1 MEKIPVTFLHGNVS
15 YLGKDSRIVW
25 ITHTR
30 NRMELVPESTGFES
44 WTQLVLV
51 RSRISDD
58 FYNSI
63 QLPLKFLR
71 PDFIKP
77 LNSPKHIRPLVPSFD
92 TIVEK
97 RQGVFHSNRSYRA
110 SSNFSY
116 IAKSRRWL
124 NCRSDLFPRAIRK
137 RIHAAGN
144 QALYAGSI
152 RYGRAKGW
160 LFLMGPTM
168 GPIPFLEIRGTS
180 I

>member
-30 NRMELVPESTGFES
+30 NRMELVPESIGFES

-77 LNSPKHIRPLVPSFD
+77 LNSPKHIRPLVPSSD
-92 TIVEK
+92 TIVENA
-97 RQGVFHSNRSYRA
+97 RVFFTPTGRTGRLATFPTLQNRADSLTADQTYFLARSVSGSTLPEA
-110 SSNFSY
+110 
-116 IAKSRRWL
+116 RR
-124 NCRSDLFPRAIRK
+124 CMPD
-137 RIHAAGN
+137 
-144 QALYAGSI
+144 Q
-152 RYGRAKGW
+152 
-160 LFLMGPTM
+160 
-168 GPIPFLEIRGTS
+168 
-180 I
+180 

>member
-63 QLPLKFLR
+63 QVPRKFLR
-71 PDFIKP
+71 PETAQLPKTQ
-77 LNSPKHIRPLVPSFD
+77 SPTGTSSD

-97 RQGVFHSNRSYRA
+97 RLGIFLSNRSYRA
-110 SSNFSY
+110 SSNFSH

-124 NCRSDLFPRAIRK
+124 NCRSDCFTRAIRK

-144 QALYAGSI
+144 QALYAGSV